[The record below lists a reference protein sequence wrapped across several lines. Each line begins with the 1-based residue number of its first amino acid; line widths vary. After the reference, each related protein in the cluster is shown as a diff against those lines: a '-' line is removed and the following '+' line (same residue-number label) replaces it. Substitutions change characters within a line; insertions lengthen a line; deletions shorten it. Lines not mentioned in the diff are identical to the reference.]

1 MHCKQLFLA
10 FPQHV
15 DLKTYRTTTTMA
27 PKTKTT
33 SKEVL
38 LAIIGQV
45 SQLNNG
51 NGADKEIVATRAGY
65 PDGPKSSAFTMA
77 ITRLRKKEFLTVSDD
92 GLLRLTES
100 GRELAGNADIDA
112 LPSSNQEQHQRMR
125 ESLSA
130 KQKLLFQQLTDGQPQ
145 TREYLARALGYESH
159 KAGAFTMLL
168 GRTKKLGYLDYIDKV
183 SVQLTDMAFPLGR
196 P

>member
-1 MHCKQLFLA
+1 
-10 FPQHV
+10 
-15 DLKTYRTTTTMA
+15 MA

-51 NGADKEIVATRAGY
+51 NGADKEIVAIRAGY
-65 PDGPKSSAFTMA
+65 LDGPKSSAFTMA
-77 ITRLRKKEFLTVSDD
+77 STRLRKKEFLTVSDD
-92 GLLRLTES
+92 GFLHLTES
-100 GRELAGNADIDA
+100 GREVAGNADIEA
-112 LPSSNQEQHQRMR
+112 PPSSNQEQHQRMQ

-130 KQKLLFQQLTDGQPQ
+130 KQKLLFQHLTDGQPHS
-145 TREYLARALGYESH
+145 REYLARALCYESH

-196 P
+196 PSDFRSTSSI